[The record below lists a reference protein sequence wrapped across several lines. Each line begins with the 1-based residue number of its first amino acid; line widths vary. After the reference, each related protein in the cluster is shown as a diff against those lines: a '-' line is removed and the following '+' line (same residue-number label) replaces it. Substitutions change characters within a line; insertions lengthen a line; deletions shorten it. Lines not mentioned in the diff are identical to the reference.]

1 MTLTAWPTDQPEAE
15 LLGLVIIGSKPACF
29 PPHLF
34 SLMPGRLPS
43 EEQRLPMEGVRS
55 RVSSFLKPRSACIAD
70 VEPGLPR
77 SMVIALLAEIAD
89 EEVDFVKPSPL
100 FEEEVFAEKA
110 CTDLPASSAS
120 RLKSC
125 AEPNASNIEVKLVFR
140 EKLGPSPPE
149 SSSRQKVVGAEGSF

>member
-1 MTLTAWPTDQPEAE
+1 MLTLTAWPTDQPKAE
-15 LLGLVIIGSKPACF
+15 LLGLLIIGSNPVCF

-55 RVSSFLKPRSACIAD
+55 RVGPRSACIAD
-70 VEPGLPR
+70 DEPEQPR
-77 SMVIALLAEIAD
+77 SMVIALFAEIAD

-100 FEEEVFAEKA
+100 FGEFFVEKA
-110 CTDLPASSAS
+110 CTGLPASSPS

-140 EKLGPSPPE
+140 DMLGPSPPE
-149 SSSRQKVVGAEGSF
+149 SSSRQKVAGTEGSF